1 MLVTHASGSPY
12 AIFLTGQHQFA
23 GFECSGS
30 DSWKGVLIPNV
41 SIEIDEGSIF
51 DARDIRPPLGALVRE
66 HTQLS
71 MVTRTNVGFW
81 DLVKTHLIGDLPPCR
96 QDMAAGFAKWQ
107 IILGEGTKKREL
119 KHVEVAMQ
127 DGSGAKP

>member
-12 AIFLTGQHQFA
+12 AIFLNGQHQFA

-51 DARDIRPPLGALVRE
+51 DVRDMRPSLGTLVRE
-66 HTQLS
+66 HTQLC
-71 MVTRTNVGFW
+71 MVTRTDASFLG
-81 DLVKTHLIGDLPPCR
+81 LVKTPLIGGLPPCR
-96 QDMAAGFAKWQ
+96 QGMAAGFTKWQ
-107 IILGEGTKKREL
+107 IILGEGTTKREL
-119 KHVEVAMQ
+119 KRVEISAQ
-127 DGSGAKP
+127 DGLGAKP